1 MAQLPSIPKGTR
13 DYSPEIMVKRNYIFD
28 TIKSVFR
35 LYKAS
40 FIVRRSDG
48 EEGKDGEDNF
58 NFNKHCK
65 KERGKWNEKSKV
77 ITKILG
83 IFAGFLFWLL
93 LR

>member
-1 MAQLPSIPKGTR
+1 MRRQGGRKEREEQNINLQSR
-13 DYSPEIMVKRNYIFD
+13 R
-28 TIKSVFR
+28 
-35 LYKAS
+35 KAS

-65 KERGKWNEKSKV
+65 KERGKWNEKGKV

-83 IFAGFLFWLL
+83 IFAGFCSGCYYV
-93 LR
+93 RK